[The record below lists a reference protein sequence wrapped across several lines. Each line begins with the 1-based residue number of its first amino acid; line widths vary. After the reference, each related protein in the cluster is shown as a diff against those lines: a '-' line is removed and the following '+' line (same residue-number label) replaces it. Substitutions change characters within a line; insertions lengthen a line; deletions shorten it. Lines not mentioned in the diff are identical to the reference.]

1 MADHIIFLI
10 YLLVISVITFFAY
23 GLDKLKAKGK
33 SRRTPEKVLLGL
45 SLFGGAIGGALGM
58 AIFRHKTKHFKFM
71 FGIPVII
78 VIQAAAILAL
88 FYFEVL
94 QIV

>member
-10 YLLVISVITFFAY
+10 YLLVISEITFFAY

-45 SLFGGAIGGALGM
+45 SLFGGAIGGSLGM
-58 AIFRHKTKHFKFM
+58 ALFRHKTKHWYFIAINLIALLLHA
-71 FGIPVII
+71 GIFI
-78 VIQAAAILAL
+78 AL
-88 FYFEVL
+88 YYF
-94 QIV
+94 I

>member
-10 YLLVISVITFFAY
+10 YLLVVSVITFFAY

-45 SLFGGAIGGALGM
+45 SLFGGAIGGSLCM
-58 AIFRHKTKHFKFM
+58 AIFRHKTKHWYFIAINFIALLLHA
-71 FGIPVII
+71 GIFI
-78 VIQAAAILAL
+78 AL
-88 FYFEVL
+88 YYF
-94 QIV
+94 I

>member
-58 AIFRHKTKHFKFM
+58 ALFRHKTKHWYFIAINLIALLLHA
-71 FGIPVII
+71 GIFI
-78 VIQAAAILAL
+78 AL
-88 FYFEVL
+88 YYF
-94 QIV
+94 I

>member
-45 SLFGGAIGGALGM
+45 SLFGGAIGGSLGM
-58 AIFRHKTKHFKFM
+58 ALFRHKTKHWYFIAINFIALLLHA
-71 FGIPVII
+71 GIFI
-78 VIQAAAILAL
+78 AL
-88 FYFEVL
+88 YYF
-94 QIV
+94 I

>member
-45 SLFGGAIGGALGM
+45 SLFGGAIGGAHGM
-58 AIFRHKTKHFKFM
+58 ALFRHKTKHWYFIAINLIALLLHA
-71 FGIPVII
+71 GIFI
-78 VIQAAAILAL
+78 AL
-88 FYFEVL
+88 YYF
-94 QIV
+94 I

>member
-58 AIFRHKTKHFKFM
+58 ALFRHKTKHWYFIAINFIALLLHA
-71 FGIPVII
+71 GIFI
-78 VIQAAAILAL
+78 AL
-88 FYFEVL
+88 YYF
-94 QIV
+94 I

>member
-10 YLLVISVITFFAY
+10 YLFVISVITFFAY

-45 SLFGGAIGGALGM
+45 SLFGGAIGGVLGM
-58 AIFRHKTKHFKFM
+58 ALFRHKTKHWYFIAINFIALLLHA
-71 FGIPVII
+71 GIFI
-78 VIQAAAILAL
+78 AL
-88 FYFEVL
+88 YYF
-94 QIV
+94 I

>member
-58 AIFRHKTKHFKFM
+58 ALFRHKTKHWYFIALNLIALLLHS
-71 FGIPVII
+71 GIFI
-78 VIQAAAILAL
+78 AL
-88 FYFEVL
+88 YYF
-94 QIV
+94 I

>member
-10 YLLVISVITFFAY
+10 YLFVVSVITFFAY

-58 AIFRHKTKHFKFM
+58 ALFRHKTKHWYFIAINLIALLLHA
-71 FGIPVII
+71 GIFI
-78 VIQAAAILAL
+78 AL
-88 FYFEVL
+88 YYF
-94 QIV
+94 I